1 MLRIRQTKHLLR
13 ALSTTSEAASAVLG
27 SPQSYYDELL
37 LTDPRRPDRPRIVVN
52 VLGAMRAFQTRLYRR
67 VLLPSLTPSVHSHC
81 VKGRNIKT
89 NAEPHLRSR
98 YVFKTDISDFYPSI
112 HYRRVYRLFIETFEC
127 SPDVARLCTKICTY
141 NHHLALGLIC
151 SPILADQ
158 VLGRVDRRVGGACES
173 VGLIYTRYVDD
184 ITISGPFNLEQ
195 SGFAQL
201 VARALAADGFR
212 TNPDKHCFGRLE
224 DGIAI
229 TGLREVNGHLDVRR
243 EYIDELI
250 RQIDDARI

>member
-1 MLRIRQTKHLLR
+1 
-13 ALSTTSEAASAVLG
+13 
-27 SPQSYYDELL
+27 
-37 LTDPRRPDRPRIVVN
+37 
-52 VLGAMRAFQTRLYRR
+52 
-67 VLLPSLTPSVHSHC
+67 
-81 VKGRNIKT
+81 
-89 NAEPHLRSR
+89 
-98 YVFKTDISDFYPSI
+98 
-112 HYRRVYRLFIETFEC
+112 
-127 SPDVARLCTKICTY
+127 VARLCTKICTY

-158 VLGRVDRRVGGACES
+158 VLSRVDRRVGGACES

-243 EYIDELI
+243 EYVDELI
-250 RQIDDARI
+250 RQIDDARNLADAGTFCGPYYTPAQIMGRLRFVCWVNPGRRRDLIQRYRSVRWANVRAVARTRGLESSRKQVSALPNPKTR